1 MKGIQNME
9 ITWKHSLQQVEEI
22 LGVTDKPWIV
32 NPFWEMDV
40 SAQLDGK
47 QLGELPME
55 KMVQMHMMQDQPSII
70 HGFNFLREKIQAG
83 GCLHNIWDD
92 AQRAADPRKVQT
104 GLYAFPVPGAKRFLL
119 IVPGGGYYNVCSFIE
134 GFPFAKRCNEL
145 GISAF
150 VLQYRTFSGAHYPNP
165 QEDAAQAV
173 RYILDHAEA
182 FDLAGTDYAV
192 CGFSAGG
199 HLAASFAVEQLGY
212 GRFGVP
218 KPQAVLLGY
227 PVITMTDMT
236 HDGSRQ
242 NLLAEDAND
251 DKLRMLYSVEK
262 QVTVAYP
269 PTYLWNCEA
278 DCVVPAENSAM
289 LESAL
294 RKCGV
299 PVTHEIFPGTVHGW
313 GLGIDTPAEGWFE
326 RAIAFWNNVT

>member
-1 MKGIQNME
+1 ME
-9 ITWKHSLQQVEEI
+9 ITWKHSFQQVEEI
-22 LGVTDKPWIV
+22 LGVTDQPWIV

-55 KMVQMHMMQDQPSII
+55 KMVQMHVVQDQPSII
-70 HGFNFLREKIQAG
+70 DGFNFLREKIQAG

-92 AQRAADPRKVQT
+92 AQRADDPRKVQT

-119 IVPGGGYYNVCSFIE
+119 IVPGGGYYNVCSFVE

-173 RYILDHAEA
+173 RYILEHAEA

-236 HDGSRQ
+236 HDGSRR

-262 QVTVAYP
+262 QVTAAYP

-278 DCVVPAENSAM
+278 DDVVPAENSAM

-299 PVTHEIFPGTVHGW
+299 PVTHEIFPGTTHGW
-313 GLGIDTPAEGWFE
+313 GMGDGTPAQGWFE
-326 RAIAFWNNVT
+326 RAIAFWKNVT

>member
-1 MKGIQNME
+1 ME

-22 LGVTDKPWIV
+22 LGVADKPWIV
-32 NPFWEMDV
+32 DPFWEMDV

-70 HGFNFLREKIQAG
+70 HSFNFLREKIQAG

-299 PVTHEIFPGTVHGW
+299 PVIHEIFPGTTHGW
-313 GLGIDTPAEGWFE
+313 GLGDGTPAQGWFE

>member
-1 MKGIQNME
+1 
-9 ITWKHSLQQVEEI
+9 
-22 LGVTDKPWIV
+22 
-32 NPFWEMDV
+32 
-40 SAQLDGK
+40 
-47 QLGELPME
+47 
-55 KMVQMHMMQDQPSII
+55 MQ
-70 HGFNFLREKIQAG
+70 
-83 GCLHNIWDD
+83 
-92 AQRAADPRKVQT
+92 QT
-104 GLYAFPVPGAKRFLL
+104 GILAFSVSGSKRFWL
-119 IVPGGGYYNVCSFIE
+119 IIPCGGYYNVCSFVE
-134 GFPFAKRCNEL
+134 GYPISKRCNEL

-150 VLQYRTFSGAHYPNP
+150 VLQYHALAGAHYPNP

-173 RYILDHAEA
+173 RYILEHAEV

-227 PVITMTDMT
+227 PVITMTDLT

-251 DKLRMLYSVEK
+251 DKLRMLYSVEQ
-262 QVTVAYP
+262 QVTAAYP

-278 DCVVPAENSAM
+278 DDVVPAENSAM

-299 PVTHEIFPGTVHGW
+299 PVNHEIFPGSVHGW
-313 GLGIDTPAEGWFE
+313 GLGIDTPAEGWFD
-326 RAIAFWNNVT
+326 RAITFWNENA

>member
-1 MKGIQNME
+1 ME
-9 ITWKHSLQQVEEI
+9 ITWKHSFQQVEEI
-22 LGVTDKPWIV
+22 LGVADKPWIV

-40 SAQLDGK
+40 SAQLDGQ
-47 QLGELPME
+47 QLRELPME

-70 HGFNFLREKIQAG
+70 DGFNFLREKIQAG

-92 AQRAADPRKVQT
+92 AQRADDPRKVQT

-119 IVPGGGYYNVCSFIE
+119 IVPGGGYYNVCSFVE

-173 RYILDHAEA
+173 RYILEHAEA

-236 HDGSRQ
+236 HDGSRR

-262 QVTVAYP
+262 QVTAAYP

-278 DCVVPAENSAM
+278 DDVVPAENSAM

-299 PVTHEIFPGTVHGW
+299 PVTHEIFPGTTHGW
-313 GLGIDTPAEGWFE
+313 GMGDGTPAQGWFE
-326 RAIAFWNNVT
+326 RAIAFWKNVT

>member
-1 MKGIQNME
+1 ME
-9 ITWKHSLQQVEEI
+9 ITWKHSFQQVEEI

-55 KMVQMHMMQDQPSII
+55 NMVQMHMMQDQPSII
-70 HGFNFLREKIQAG
+70 DGFNFLREKIQAG

-92 AQRAADPRKVQT
+92 AQRADDPRKVQT

-119 IVPGGGYYNVCSFIE
+119 IVPGGGYYNVCSFVE

-173 RYILDHAEA
+173 RYILEHAEV

-199 HLAASFAVEQLGY
+199 HLAASFCVEQLGY

-227 PVITMTDMT
+227 PVITMTDLT

-262 QVTVAYP
+262 QVTAAYP

-278 DCVVPAENSAM
+278 DDVVPAENSAM

-299 PVTHEIFPGTVHGW
+299 PVTHEIFPGTTHGW
-313 GLGIDTPAEGWFE
+313 GMGDGTPAQGWFE
-326 RAIAFWNNVT
+326 RAIAFWKNVT

>member
-1 MKGIQNME
+1 ME
-9 ITWKHSLQQVEEI
+9 ITWKHSFQQVEEI
-22 LGVTDKPWIV
+22 LGVADKPWIV

-55 KMVQMHMMQDQPSII
+55 NMVQMHMMQDQPSII
-70 HGFNFLREKIQAG
+70 DGFNFLREKIQAG

-92 AQRAADPRKVQT
+92 AQRADDPRKVQT

-119 IVPGGGYYNVCSFIE
+119 IVPGGGYYNVCSFVE

-173 RYILDHAEA
+173 RYILEHAEA

-199 HLAASFAVEQLGY
+199 HLAASFCVEQLGY

-227 PVITMTDMT
+227 PVITMTDLT

-262 QVTVAYP
+262 QVTAAYP

-278 DCVVPAENSAM
+278 DDVVPAENSAM

-299 PVTHEIFPGTVHGW
+299 PVTHEIFPGTTHGW
-313 GLGIDTPAEGWFE
+313 GMGDGTPAQGWFE
-326 RAIAFWNNVT
+326 RAIAFWKNVT